1 MYRGGRIF
9 FSLAVLSA
17 ISLCAA
23 DIKAE
28 MGKAVYEQNFN
39 QAVELF
45 NKADYDGSFKLFS
58 ELFEKKPD
66 DSRVNFYLGRA
77 ALEIKQYEDALMA
90 FERVL
95 IVEPTHIRS
104 RLEMARAYF
113 ELKEFDAA
121 DVEFDKVLESDIP
134 KNVREQILA
143 YKKAMDAAKKR
154 HFINGYLMVGLGYDS
169 NINNGIGTKDYTIA
183 SPFGALTLTGDSP
196 KMDYYHTQVFGLNHI
211 WDLQSVKNGLFW
223 QDGFTAYFQTY
234 RQNITSNARYF
245 SLTTGPGYRT
255 KEYEVSV
262 ALSVDKLVYGPSF
275 PYMQTISIG
284 PKGSY
289 KLSDTLIVEGSFILK
304 NKFYPY
310 ANNDRNALYEEVYAG
325 IRKLIPSSGSMVT
338 FGVTNGKDMERMND
352 NAAGRTD
359 VSNNFQKYSVSLY
372 HPLKEGLDM
381 TAGISATKTQYPET
395 DSSFLRNENDFA
407 LNYSLGIIKTLD
419 KSSMLSVNGAYT
431 NNKSNIENKVYNK
444 RGLSLS
450 YIYNF

>member
-1 MYRGGRIF
+1 MYKSGRVF

-23 DIKAE
+23 DVAKDSKKQA
-28 MGKAVYEQNFN
+28 YEQSFN

-45 NKADYDGSFKLFS
+45 NKADYNGAYKLFS
-58 ELFEKKPD
+58 ELFETKPD
-66 DSRVNFYLGRA
+66 DSRINFYLGRS
-77 ALEIKQYEDALMA
+77 ALEIKQYEDALIA

-121 DVEFDKVLESDIP
+121 DVEFDRVLESDIP
-134 KNVREQILA
+134 KNVKEQILA
-143 YKKAMDAAKKR
+143 YKKAIEAAKKK
-154 HFINGYLMVGLGYDS
+154 HFINGYLMAGIGWDS

-196 KMDYYHTQVFGLNHI
+196 KSDYYHTQIFGLNHI
-211 WDLQSVKNGLFW
+211 WNLDSVKNGLFW

-234 RQNITSNARYF
+234 RHNITSNARYF
-245 SLTTGPGYRT
+245 SLTAGPGYRA
-255 KEYEVSV
+255 KDYEVSV
-262 ALSVDKLVYGPSF
+262 AASVDKLVYGPSF

-289 KLSDTLIVEGSFILK
+289 KLSDTLILEGSLVLK

-310 ANNDRNALYEEVYAG
+310 GNNDRNSFYDEIYGGV
-325 IRKLIPSSGSMVT
+325 RKLIPATGSMLT
-338 FGVTNGKDMERMND
+338 FGITSGKDMERMND

-359 VSNNFQKYSVSLY
+359 VSNNFQKYSISVY

-381 TAGISATKTQYPET
+381 TAGIAATKTQYPET
-395 DSSFLRNENDFA
+395 DSSFLRNERDFA
-407 LNYSLGIIKTLD
+407 LNYNIGIIKTLN
-419 KSSMLSVNGAYT
+419 KESMLSMNGAYT
-431 NNKSNIENKVYNK
+431 DNKSNIENKVYK
-444 RGLSLS
+444 KKGVSLS